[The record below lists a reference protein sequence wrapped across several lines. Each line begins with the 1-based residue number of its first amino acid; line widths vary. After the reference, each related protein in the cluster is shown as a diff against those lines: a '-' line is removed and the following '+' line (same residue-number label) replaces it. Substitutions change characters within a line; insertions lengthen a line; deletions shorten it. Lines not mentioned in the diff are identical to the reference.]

1 MRLKGLSMKEL
12 RKLERR
18 IEKDIKDTEETV
30 AAEQRKLKKLRNE
43 CCQVKTRRRQLEY
56 KDRLR
61 SEFSLLTFVEA

>member
-1 MRLKGLSMKEL
+1 MKEL
-12 RKLERR
+12 RKVERR

-30 AAEQRKLKKLRNE
+30 AAEQRKLEKLRNE